1 MKQSPGSNPFT
12 PGLSFRPGLK
22 ISGLLVY
29 QPNILAQ
36 INYVDSAFSWK
47 SFRNQAKRFLFLV
60 AGGMWCS
67 TLTQQLLWPKT
78 FAVSLTFLLCGTK
91 LFVGVQ
97 SCPRSGLEFSGYVL
111 VWRLV
116 IKVVNKRMN
125 FQGLQPELAAVA
137 EQVNV
142 EQASGLASDSS
153 SCSSSSSSSDSSASS
168 SESSDNE
175 DSGQESLHKHK
186 KR

>member
-1 MKQSPGSNPFT
+1 
-12 PGLSFRPGLK
+12 
-22 ISGLLVY
+22 
-29 QPNILAQ
+29 
-36 INYVDSAFSWK
+36 
-47 SFRNQAKRFLFLV
+47 
-60 AGGMWCS
+60 
-67 TLTQQLLWPKT
+67 
-78 FAVSLTFLLCGTK
+78 
-91 LFVGVQ
+91 
-97 SCPRSGLEFSGYVL
+97 
-111 VWRLV
+111 
-116 IKVVNKRMN
+116 MN

-153 SCSSSSSSSDSSASS
+153 SCSSSSSSSDSSSSS